1 MRAESLLFL
10 DGYDTY
16 FKAHEIFFVC
26 ACSDT
31 CKKTKR
37 AEAAIEIV
45 TSALLCYHNATLPAI
60 PKSIVAVATPS
71 ALNTLLIV
79 GIVIL

>member
-16 FKAHEIFFVC
+16 FKAHETF
-26 ACSDT
+26 DT
-31 CKKTKR
+31 RKKQKR

-45 TSALLCYHNATLPAI
+45 TSALLCYHNAILPAI

>member
-16 FKAHEIFFVC
+16 FKAYDFFVC

-31 CKKTKR
+31 RKKQKR
-37 AEAAIEIV
+37 AEVAIEIV
-45 TSALLCYHNATLPAI
+45 TSALLCYHNAILPAI

>member
-1 MRAESLLFL
+1 MVNL
-10 DGYDTY
+10 
-16 FKAHEIFFVC
+16 KIVFVC

-31 CKKTKR
+31 RKKR